1 MLRSRRLDRSSL
13 FGLCSKNLTRKVYI
27 ILYDIVELIII
38 ESVDSILSRDDPDM
52 PYM

>member
-27 ILYDIVELIII
+27 YDIVELIII